1 MAKLQKVVKGNLTK
15 VTVLP
20 QSVTRIGRGAGNSIL
35 LTTAAS
41 SKMHATIAC
50 IDCEWIVT
58 DLGSRNG
65 THVNNVRIDRQS
77 LRHGDILDFAGSRY
91 LFLSDKE
98 HDSSRDSDS
107 SPGPNPH
114 KVEPPIPDGSN
125 VEISVRRSRVQTGD
139 VVSSG
144 TLIDEP
150 GIDGARVMA
159 SVQMHNLPLGSWD
172 YMESAKKLSLV
183 LRLTHAIIAYHDHLQ
198 MDGLLR
204 GFLDLFPQA
213 SHSLLAISDES
224 AEGWRVVA
232 AVSRHEGDPV
242 FLCHPLVRRSMAEC
256 EGLLV
261 TDHWRNEPNARPR
274 LTELHRQSLLCVA
287 VPGANGSCQGVV
299 QLQASDPGNP
309 FEESD
314 LERLA
319 VLAHVLGAGLSGIRL
334 SS

>member
-1 MAKLQKVVKGNLTK
+1 MAKLQKLEKGKPTE

-20 QSVTRIGRGAGNSIL
+20 LEATRIGRGDGNAIQ

-41 SKMHATIAC
+41 SKTHATIEC
-50 IDCEWIVT
+50 LDSGWIVT

-65 THVNNVRIDRQS
+65 THVNNVRISRQG
-77 LRHGDILDFAGSRY
+77 LCHGDILDFAGSRY
-91 LFLSDKE
+91 LFLSDRE
-98 HDSSRDSDS
+98 HDSSLDFER
-107 SPGPNPH
+107 SPAPILL
-114 KVEPPIPDGSN
+114 KVEPPIPDSSKI
-125 VEISVRRSRVQTGD
+125 EMSVRRSRVQTGD

-144 TLIDEP
+144 GLIDEP

-159 SVQMHNLPLGSWD
+159 SVRVHNLPLGSWD
-172 YMESAKKLSLV
+172 YTESAKKLSHV
-183 LRLTHAIIAYHDHLQ
+183 LRLTRAISAYHDHER
-198 MDGLLR
+198 MDELLR
-204 GFLDLFPQA
+204 VFLDLFPQA

-224 AEGWRVVA
+224 AEGWRIVA
-232 AVSRHEGDPV
+232 AVSRFDGEPV

-274 LTELHRQSLLCVA
+274 LTELSRQSLLCVA
-287 VPGANGSCQGVV
+287 VPGINGSCQGVL
-299 QLQASDPGNP
+299 QLQASDAGNP

-319 VLAHVLGAGLSGIRL
+319 VLAHVMGACVSGIRL